1 MKVEAPL
8 LERACR
14 RFPIDSEQITGMRY
28 IADDFIEFDMFRVGS
43 LEYLHS
49 DDYEMF
55 APYDTLE
62 ALANNRYFCSP
73 ECMWDEDDAENI
85 AYHLSM
91 YLRDRYGYVDD
102 TKDPVPRSAQGYIF
116 RFTSPSGMHR
126 AVVTVMSDR
135 EWIIEITQTANRDP
149 KVQRD
154 RMLDDF
160 YKHIHRFDLPMGML

>member
-1 MKVEAPL
+1 MKVETPL
-8 LERACR
+8 LERACK

-73 ECMWDEDDAENI
+73 ECMWDEDDAQSI
-85 AYHLSM
+85 AYHLSV
-91 YLRDRYGYVDD
+91 YLRERYGYVGD
-102 TKDPVPRSAQGYIF
+102 TSYPAPRNAYGFVF
-116 RFTSPSGMHR
+116 RYRSPTGMHR
-126 AVVTVMSDR
+126 LTITVMSDR
-135 EWIIEITQTANRDP
+135 EWIAEITPTVCDDLRNR
-149 KVQRD
+149 RN
-154 RMLDDF
+154 RMLDEF
-160 YKHIHRFDLPMGML
+160 YKYIHRFDLPMGML